1 MAIKYDAKV
10 SLPTFDELVK
20 PLVYI
25 RESQDKADEKIT
37 ALTSEI
43 NKYKYIA
50 EKERAIDPNSILV
63 TNFDK
68 YQNELNQLAEGV
80 MQYGHTRSFSKLLNN
95 SVSTYSGLVPMYE
108 QSQKNREKAIQT
120 WSTLK
125 MNPNNILREE
135 DDPTKRSFQSF
146 YDNDFYAPTPLNGDQ
161 ITEDIAKIWGPI
173 SKGISSASIEG
184 NGKYVNKVRRSGL
197 NPEIMVAVKQAIG
210 GDFKAF
216 YDLKLDETT
225 EKALING
232 INTTQATLSNYG
244 KDWSKANLSRIDDY
258 TNRGLTFAAETV
270 NKDITGNPSWKP
282 ALTKEEKLAK
292 EARDNYFYGVL
303 RYYGATE
310 KKDKDD
316 KPTGEW
322 DLSTV
327 NDVVGLNN
335 ALNGGSYDGSGNGI
349 FVNNNNTPGS
359 YPGKTSAPNNTS
371 KNNGTV
377 IVDKIVYNPS
387 YKDADIDSKYKRTY
401 TPLNERGVIR
411 DLNGNKLMGYKFPP
425 NNGKIYSGQL
435 DSGNLII
442 SKYYSD
448 FLVSNVYTAKPGSRT
463 TVQPNVKLTS
473 ESLLNDNKI
482 IYVRRGG
489 PTSNKINA
497 VNKYEASQS
506 NNVTNVKP
514 FITFVEG
521 TIDKNGVPTVDWNS
535 EDAKN
540 GKLSYYDVYHPVQL
554 SDIPDNIKKDM
565 DASAL
570 TEGYIFYPRLIT
582 KQGIVT
588 HSDIDL
594 VGVYVGNG
602 MVKELFNK

>member
-108 QSQKNREKAIQT
+108 QSQKNREKAVQT

-173 SKGISSASIEG
+173 SKGISSTGIEG

-225 EKALING
+225 KKALING

-244 KDWSKANLSRIDDY
+244 KDWSEANLSRIDDY

-327 NDVVGLNN
+327 KDVAGLNN
-335 ALNGGSYDGSGNGI
+335 ALNGGSYGGSTGGSYGGSYGYGSSS
-349 FVNNNNTPGS
+349 TPGFTTEGTQITEDGYIHKTPIKGNVKNKKPYTPPS
-359 YPGKTSAPNNTS
+359 NGNMKDKKGNSILTFKYPTANNKVYAGQIESGVPIMSPLYDAFLKENVYAPTPSGVKIQPKMKLTSRDLL
-371 KNNGTV
+371 KQ
-377 IVDKIVYNPS
+377 DKIVYVRPKGPDGEELNVINS
-387 YKDADIDSKYKRTY
+387 YQAAT
-401 TPLNERGVIR
+401 E
-411 DLNGNKLMGYKFPP
+411 
-425 NNGKIYSGQL
+425 NNS
-435 DSGNLII
+435 
-442 SKYYSD
+442 
-448 FLVSNVYTAKPGSRT
+448 SNVREF
-463 TVQPNVKLTS
+463 VM
-473 ESLLNDNKI
+473 
-482 IYVRRGG
+482 
-489 PTSNKINA
+489 
-497 VNKYEASQS
+497 
-506 NNVTNVKP
+506 
-514 FITFVEG
+514 FVEG
-521 TIDKNGVPTVDWNS
+521 TVDEQGVSNVD
-535 EDAKN
+535 
-540 GKLSYYDVYHPVQL
+540 
-554 SDIPDNIKKDM
+554 
-565 DASAL
+565 
-570 TEGYIFYPRLIT
+570 
-582 KQGIVT
+582 
-588 HSDIDL
+588 
-594 VGVYVGNG
+594 
-602 MVKELFNK
+602 